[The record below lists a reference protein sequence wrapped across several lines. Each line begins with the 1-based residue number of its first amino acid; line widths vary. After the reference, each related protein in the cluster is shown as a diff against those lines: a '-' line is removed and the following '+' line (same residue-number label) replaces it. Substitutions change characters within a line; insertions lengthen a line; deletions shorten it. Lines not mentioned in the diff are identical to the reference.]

1 MKYCFDVETD
11 GFLNQCTKIHCIVLK
26 NIDTNEIL
34 KLDNENAIKE
44 LEKAELIDQSLI
56 RFLTVRVK
64 KHDLETNYFEKKDN

>member
-44 LEKAELIDQSLI
+44 LEKADLIVGHNIIRKVVVSYNTANLTKLLQSQ
-56 RFLTVRVK
+56 
-64 KHDLETNYFEKKDN
+64 N